1 MDTTSL
7 KLLAQAVQK
16 MAWAPEAV
24 RSNLRALRA
33 RGILPAITANCV
45 AGEEEEGACCD
56 PESDVPED
64 EDQDSGDGNDG
75 TIDGERPDDGSTE
88 KGMDG
93 QFRGPD
99 GELFKWDEQ
108 PCTPD
113 DTWRQ
118 GTYYVVSDARGA
130 IDTATLSY
138 AADIKA
144 SFYPY
149 SPAWYLTNYF
159 DSWTYT
165 INDQGTSGFLIT
177 KIRREN
183 ISPGNESTIYQEIP
197 ESFIIKA
204 CDQADY
210 DSGVCTTSAPCLE
223 DKPWPSDGK
232 CQEALINGQFV
243 PHPKDPDC
251 ASKVPRDYQTMC
263 QNGKCVTYI
272 PTNDGGHMR
281 VTVDPVTRLPTS
293 DSTVT
298 YYDSDGKARR
308 EESYRKRNVE
318 WNAYSENSIPG
329 NWE

>member
-33 RGILPAITANCV
+33 RGILPAITASCS

-75 TIDGERPDDGSTE
+75 TIDGERPDDGETE

-99 GELFKWDEQ
+99 GELFKWDDQ

-113 DTWRQ
+113 ETWEEGKYWNVVVMVGAEGLRAESQ
-118 GTYYVVSDARGA
+118 NSTLLRAATEAVYQIWPYTNVFGTRYVAE
-130 IDTATLSY
+130 
-138 AADIKA
+138 DIKVTE
-144 SFYPY
+144 SNGCVQV
-149 SPAWYLTNYF
+149 LQ
-159 DSWTYT
+159 T
-165 INDQGTSGFLIT
+165 INDNVTLWTNCVGYGQKLDCGS
-177 KIRREN
+177 
-183 ISPGNESTIYQEIP
+183 ST
-197 ESFIIKA
+197 
-204 CDQADY
+204 ADY
-210 DSGVCTTSAPCLE
+210 CQLTEAPCKE
-223 DKPWPSDGK
+223 DQDWPSDGK
-232 CQEALINGQFV
+232 CQEALINGRFV

-263 QNGKCVTYI
+263 QDGKCVTYI

-293 DSTVT
+293 ESTVT
-298 YYDSDGKARR
+298 YYNSDGKARR